1 MTLKQRAAQLRKIE
15 KKFPGRLGDVCVSAT
30 SRAVEAAQD
39 KTPPTGGDLKGT
51 NTRTGNL
58 KQSWATASQYSPKLQ
73 GNDYVTILG
82 NDMEYA
88 SFVND
93 GHRMDKH
100 FVPGLVIN
108 PYSGLLEYNPDG
120 KGGIVVGTKTAYVP
134 GLHMVDDAKEAYE
147 QTAEK
152 ELRKLMKEIES

>member
-15 KKFPGRLGDVCVSAT
+15 KKFPGRLDDVCAKST
-30 SRAVEAAQD
+30 MRAVEAAQER
-39 KTPPTGGDLKGT
+39 TPPTGGDLKGT

-58 KQSWATASQYSPKLQ
+58 KQSWATASQYTPRRQ
-73 GNDYVTILG
+73 GDDYVTILG

-93 GHRMDKH
+93 GHRLDRH

-134 GLHMVDDAKEAYE
+134 GVDMVSDAKDAYE

-152 ELRKLMKEIES
+152 ELRKLMKEIE

>member
-1 MTLKQRAAQLRKIE
+1 MTLKQRAAQLRKLE
-15 KKFPGRLGDVCVSAT
+15 KKFPGRMEDVCVSST
-30 SRAVEAAQD
+30 LRAVEAAQE

-51 NTRTGNL
+51 NTRTGAM
-58 KQSWATASQYSPKLQ
+58 KQSWASASRYSPRRQ

-82 NDMEYA
+82 NDEEYA

-100 FVPGLVIN
+100 FVPGLVVN

-134 GLHMVDDAKEAYE
+134 GLHMVDDAQKAYE
-147 QTAEK
+147 ETAEK
-152 ELRKLMKEIES
+152 ELRKLMKEMES